1 MQGGQNINYLSIL
14 CVMASLSLYGSCVLV
29 YKDYWDSSKAVYH
42 DIQNRAGK
50 SVKPVIYFE
59 LPKQSLNSG

>member
-1 MQGGQNINYLSIL
+1 MRNGISEFVWVMCSSIQRL
-14 CVMASLSLYGSCVLV
+14 TAV
-29 YKDYWDSSKAVYH
+29 YWDSSKAVYH